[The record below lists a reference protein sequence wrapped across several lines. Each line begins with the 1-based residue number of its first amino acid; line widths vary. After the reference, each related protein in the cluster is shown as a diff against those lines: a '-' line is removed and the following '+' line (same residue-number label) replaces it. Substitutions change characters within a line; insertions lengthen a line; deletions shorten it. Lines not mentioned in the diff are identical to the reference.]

1 MKSDVIHLKP
11 GPAALNHIKDLKV
24 DDASKRRPDL
34 ILAFIP
40 PTEHPHEYLRE
51 LIQRWPETPIAG
63 CEAVTQFANQHLI
76 THGCIHLFWWTAPV
90 VPEMV
95 SLSLEPNAPES
106 RIEEMAHRVSS
117 QLKPNSTYL
126 ILSDGL
132 EFPIDRFLPYMR
144 HHCMNQKIRLLGGLA
159 SQPLDVEEPRS
170 RVFHTRGVLRYG
182 CLFVELPRLE
192 IRYTI
197 LRGWDPASPVYT
209 VTRAEHR
216 ILYEIDHEPVNHW
229 FERFFTLE
237 GGMAP
242 MPETAYQFPI
252 IIVGPE
258 PERRFIYRSLRSYNH
273 PPGAVTLWGDIK
285 TGEKIRLGI
294 GNGVTL
300 VRKALP
306 IFQTFHPETVLLFSC
321 VGREVVLG
329 GLAETELQEFYQYLN
344 GVPISG
350 CFTYGEVGPNNE
362 EGPIFFNQ
370 TAVVIGLR
378 EV

>member
-1 MKSDVIHLKP
+1 MKSYVVHFRPGSETLDLPDNLK
-11 GPAALNHIKDLKV
+11 AV
-24 DDASKRRPDL
+24 DDLQRKPDL

-40 PTEHPHEYLRE
+40 PTGHPHEYLQA
-51 LIQRWPETPIAG
+51 LTAHWPETPIAG
-63 CEAVTQFANQHLI
+63 SEAVIQFANHRLI
-76 THGCIHLFWWTAPV
+76 ASGCVHLFWWSSPV
-90 VPEMV
+90 IPDIIG
-95 SLSLEPNAPES
+95 LSIEPNAAES
-106 RIEEMAHRVSS
+106 LLQEVARKVTS
-117 QLKPNSTYL
+117 QLKPGATYL
-126 ILSDGL
+126 LLSDGL
-132 EFPIDRFLPYMR
+132 EFPIDRFLPYLR
-144 HHCMNQKIRLLGGLA
+144 RHCMNHMIRILGGLA
-159 SQPLDVEEPRS
+159 SQPLDVEQPRS
-170 RVFHTRGVLRYG
+170 RVFHTGGVLRYG

-209 VTRAEHR
+209 VTRADHR
-216 ILYEIDHEPVNHW
+216 ILYEIAHEPVKHW

-258 PERRFIYRSLRSYNH
+258 PERRLIYRSLRAYDH

-306 IFQTFHPETVLLFSC
+306 LFQSFHPDTVLLFSC

-329 GLAETELQEFYQYLN
+329 GLAETELKEFYQYLK

-350 CFTYGEVGPNNE
+350 CFTYGEVGPNND

-378 EV
+378 EA